1 MAASIL
7 TNVGAMTALQTLQSV
22 SSNLRIA
29 QDRISTGM
37 RVATA
42 KDNAAYWAI
51 AATMRT
57 DLSGYQAITDSLGLG
72 LSTVDTALSANEAI
86 VKKLEALKESMV
98 SAQNE
103 NVDRVKINDSVQ
115 QTLAELKTQIA
126 SASFNG
132 ANFLDGS
139 INDVSG
145 VGGAPFNI
153 LASLVRSG
161 SDVTPEYIVFDPAV
175 THYSDGTTGFFHQQ
189 LATLPTTGSP
199 DDPTDG
205 LITGGIFG
213 AAFTFDNNTSK
224 TDLAGALLEVEAAIA
239 KATEIGSILGSL
251 MKRVES
257 QHTFMTK
264 LMDATERGIG
274 VLVDADMNKESARLK
289 ALQVQQQLAIEAL
302 NIANN
307 EPQNIL
313 SLFR

>member
-7 TNVGAMTALQTLQSV
+7 TNVGAMTALQTLQNV

-72 LSTVDTALSANEAI
+72 MSTVDTALSANEAI
-86 VKKLEALKESMV
+86 VKKLEALKEALV

-115 QTLAELKTQIA
+115 QILAELKTQIA

-139 INDVSG
+139 INDVG
-145 VGGAPFNI
+145 GGGAPFNI

-161 SDVTPEYIVFDPAV
+161 SDVTPEYIVFDPAL
-175 THYSDGTTGFFHQQ
+175 THYSDGTDGFFHQQ

-213 AAFTFDNNTSK
+213 AAFTFDNSTSK
-224 TDLAGALLEVEAAIA
+224 TDLAGALLEVEAVIA
-239 KATEIGSILGSL
+239 KATEIGSLLGSL

-274 VLVDADMNKESARLK
+274 VLVDADMNKESARLR

>member
-7 TNVGAMTALQTLQSV
+7 TNVGAMTALQTLQNV

-72 LSTVDTALSANEAI
+72 MSTVDTALSANEAI
-86 VKKLEALKESMV
+86 VKKLQLLKDAMV
-98 SAQNE
+98 AAQNE

-115 QTLAELKTQIA
+115 QILAELKTQIA

-139 INDVSG
+139 INDVDD
-145 VGGAPFNI
+145 GGAPFNI

-161 SDVTPEYIVFDPAV
+161 SDVTPEYIVFDPGQ

-213 AAFTFDNNTSK
+213 AAFTFDNSTSK
-224 TDLAGALLEVEAAIA
+224 TDLAGALLEVEAVIA

-257 QHTFMTK
+257 QHTFMTQ

-274 VLVDADMNKESARLK
+274 VLVDADMNKESARLR

>member
-7 TNVGAMTALQTLQSV
+7 TNVGAMTALQTLQNV

-72 LSTVDTALSANEAI
+72 MSTVDTALSANEAI
-86 VKKLEALKESMV
+86 VKKLEALKEALV

-115 QTLAELKTQIA
+115 QILAELKTQIA

-139 INDVSG
+139 INDVG
-145 VGGAPFNI
+145 GGGAPFNI

-161 SDVTPEYIVFDPAV
+161 SDVTPEYIVFDPAL
-175 THYSDGTTGFFHQQ
+175 THYSDGTDGFFHQQ

-213 AAFTFDNNTSK
+213 AAFTFNNNTSK
-224 TDLAGALLEVEAAIA
+224 TDLAGALLEVEAVIA
-239 KATEIGSILGSL
+239 KATEIGSLLGSL